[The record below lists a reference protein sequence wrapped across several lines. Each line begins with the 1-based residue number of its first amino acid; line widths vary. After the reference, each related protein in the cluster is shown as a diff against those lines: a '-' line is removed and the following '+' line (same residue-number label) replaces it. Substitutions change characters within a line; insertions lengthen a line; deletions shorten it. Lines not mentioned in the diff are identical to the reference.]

1 MNKPI
6 GATKKTSIVR
16 VMAEDE
22 ERRAW
27 EAAAAAEGR
36 SLSGWV
42 RKACAEKLG
51 REKGGSK

>member
-6 GATKKTSIVR
+6 GSTKKTSIVR

-27 EAAAAAEGR
+27 EVAAAAEGR
-36 SLSGWV
+36 SLSSWV
-42 RKACAEKLG
+42 RKACADALKAG
-51 REKGGSK
+51 A

>member
-27 EAAAAAEGR
+27 EVAAAADGR
-36 SLSGWV
+36 SLSNWV
-42 RKACAEKLG
+42 RKVCADVLS
-51 REKGGSK
+51 KGGSR